1 MCAVRAARP
10 EEGAGRGIRTEG
22 EGAMDDLQGSAHER
36 LARLQSGERGDEEW
50 LHRQL
55 VAALEGWRDA
65 EDQVREFR
73 EGHQDY

>member
-1 MCAVRAARP
+1 
-10 EEGAGRGIRTEG
+10 
-22 EGAMDDLQGSAHER
+22 MDDLQGTAHER

-55 VAALEGWRDA
+55 VAALEGWREA